1 MTLSRGLLTHAGV
14 FVVAGALALRASFGG
29 HSKGEQDG
37 SVEIW
42 GGTPAKIER
51 IEFHTKKQRVT
62 LEAAEDENGRYFVGA
77 LLTTKPAKGEPAN
90 PHAPA
95 EPPDLDDPKAEKLN
109 ERFIAVTEAQKLA
122 EQLAPMRVARVL
134 GKLDDSRQDEFG
146 FDADHGTL
154 GVTLGGTT
162 HQLVLGGKT
171 PGGGDVYARNLDSGE
186 GYVLSGKISSPL
198 GSAQTRLIERD
209 LHGFSDDDVARV
221 RISKGGV
228 SRELVK
234 QNEQKGFWGDPNTPD
249 TKDETASNWMSKL
262 ERLRVSE
269 YLENPEPPVSPSD
282 LVLRVDYLGQGN
294 KVLGFIEVSH
304 RPPRAG
310 SEQGEYCART
320 EHTRWQ
326 VSILRSVGE
335 QLEQDVGSVLGK

>member
-1 MTLSRGLLTHAGV
+1 MTLSRGLLTHAGI
-14 FVVAGALALRASFGG
+14 FVVAGVLALRASFAGQN
-29 HSKGEQDG
+29 KGDSDG

-51 IEFHTKKQRVT
+51 IEFHTNKQQVT
-62 LEAAEDENGRYFVGA
+62 LEAATDENGRYFVGT
-77 LLTTKPAKGEPAN
+77 LLSAKPAKGAPAN

-95 EPPDLDDPKAEKLN
+95 ETPDLNDPKAEKLT

-134 GKLDDSRQDEFG
+134 GKLDDSRQEEFG

-154 GVTLGGTT
+154 GVTLGGKT
-162 HQLVLGGKT
+162 HQLTLGGKT
-171 PGGGDVYARNLDSGE
+171 PGGGDVYARNPESGE
-186 GYVLSGKISSPL
+186 GYVLSGKVSSPL
-198 GSAQTRLIERD
+198 SSAQTRLIERD
-209 LHGFSDDDVARV
+209 LHGFSENDVVRV
-221 RISKGGV
+221 RISKGGA

-234 QNEQKGFWGDPNTPD
+234 QDEQKGFWGDPSTPD

-269 YLENPEPPVSPSD
+269 YLENPQPPVGPSD
-282 LVLRVDYLGQGN
+282 LVLRVDYFGQGN
-294 KVLGFIEVSH
+294 KALGFIEVSH
-304 RPPRAG
+304 RPPGAG